1 MDIGFNH
8 KEIKRGIFDD
18 VLTGQVFLVEEGRK
32 VVPFLRATGGVDEYG
47 EVVFNVINLETGEL
61 DNFSLSEP
69 VIFPEDMEFTIT
81 Y

>member
-8 KEIKRGIFDD
+8 KEIKRDIFDN
-18 VLTGQVFLVEEGRK
+18 VLTGQVFLIEERTK
-32 VVPFLRATGGVDEYG
+32 VTAFLRTTGGVNEYG
-47 EVVFNVINLETGEL
+47 EVTFNAVNLETGEL
-61 DNFSLSEP
+61 EDFSLSEP

>member
-18 VLTGQVFLVEEGRK
+18 VLTGQVFLVEEGKK
-32 VVPFLRATGGVDEYG
+32 VVAFLRATGGVDEYG
-47 EVVFNVINLETGEL
+47 EVIFNAVNLETGEL
-61 DNFSLSEP
+61 EDFSLSEP
-69 VIFPEDMEFTIT
+69 VIFPEDMEFIIT